1 MKVRKY
7 LTIILKNVNLPL
19 SLSEVINKTIN
30 NRIWYRTWQKFCRDS
45 LAILGLMTLT
55 IIIVAVIIGPFIYQV
70 PIDRIDFSQSSIPPN
85 LQHPFGTNSLGQD
98 LLARVLFGGRISLT
112 VGIAA
117 MLVAIVLGTTIG
129 AIAGFYGGMI
139 DGVLMRLTD
148 LFLALPQL
156 PLLLLVVY
164 LFREPIKTI
173 AGPETGIF
181 MLVVMVIGGLNWM
194 SVARLVRAS
203 ILKLREMEFV
213 KAAISLGATPSRI
226 IRVHILP
233 NIFSIIIVAATLG
246 VGNAIITESTL
257 SFLGL
262 GFPPDVPTWG
272 QMLFQAK
279 DYLTTAPHTAFF
291 PGLAIFLTVLSIN
304 YIGDG
309 LRDAFDPK
317 SR

>member
-203 ILKLREMEFV
+203 ILKLREMEF
-213 KAAISLGATPSRI
+213 
-226 IRVHILP
+226 
-233 NIFSIIIVAATLG
+233 
-246 VGNAIITESTL
+246 
-257 SFLGL
+257 
-262 GFPPDVPTWG
+262 
-272 QMLFQAK
+272 
-279 DYLTTAPHTAFF
+279 
-291 PGLAIFLTVLSIN
+291 
-304 YIGDG
+304 
-309 LRDAFDPK
+309 
-317 SR
+317 